1 MNYLLDT
8 NIVLT
13 YIRDTDISR
22 KLEEDL
28 NLLSDINNLLISVV
42 SVGELKSIAKQQN
55 WGIRKVQ
62 KMLDVLQNF
71 LIVDINSKNDL
82 WIAATASV
90 YGLELITTDND
101 FVHLDKAYLGLKTVI
116 LSKYNF
122 K

>member
-28 NLLSDINNLLISVV
+28 NLLSGINNLLISVV
-42 SVGELKSIAKQQN
+42 SVGELKSIAQQQN

-62 KMLDVLQNF
+62 KMLDVL
-71 LIVDINSKNDL
+71 
-82 WIAATASV
+82 
-90 YGLELITTDND
+90 
-101 FVHLDKAYLGLKTVI
+101 
-116 LSKYNF
+116 
-122 K
+122 

>member
-55 WGIRKVQ
+55 W
-62 KMLDVLQNF
+62 D
-71 LIVDINSKNDL
+71 
-82 WIAATASV
+82 
-90 YGLELITTDND
+90 
-101 FVHLDKAYLGLKTVI
+101 
-116 LSKYNF
+116 
-122 K
+122 